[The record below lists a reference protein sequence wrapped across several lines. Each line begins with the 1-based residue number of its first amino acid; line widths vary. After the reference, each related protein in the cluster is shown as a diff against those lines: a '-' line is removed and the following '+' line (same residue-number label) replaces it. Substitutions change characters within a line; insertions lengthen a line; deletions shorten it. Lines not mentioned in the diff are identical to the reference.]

1 MKRLFFFLFAL
12 FAVAF
17 AKDAPKQ
24 VIAWPSA
31 EKTLI
36 RFSVLKV
43 SPMGSGYGSE
53 KVFSVEVLAENLSGE
68 AIPKASFSAF
78 FFDKN
83 NVRVADGPLL
93 IEHARP
99 SESIRVILTV
109 AAGASPVKM
118 ELTPVELP
126 ASWKA
131 PAPPKKVSI
140 TVYSVP
146 AGASLKVDGAASGV
160 TPVAISVTPGAHML
174 EFAKEGF
181 SPGSFPL
188 HIGNDQLSGG
198 QVSYELGAS
207 AHDTVELR
215 DGNVITCDV
224 QSVTAREVLIT
235 MGGAQQTLDR
245 NNVKR
250 IIFTVRN

>member
-1 MKRLFFFLFAL
+1 
-12 FAVAF
+12 
-17 AKDAPKQ
+17 
-24 VIAWPSA
+24 
-31 EKTLI
+31 
-36 RFSVLKV
+36 
-43 SPMGSGYGSE
+43 
-53 KVFSVEVLAENLSGE
+53 
-68 AIPKASFSAF
+68 
-78 FFDKN
+78 
-83 NVRVADGPLL
+83 
-93 IEHARP
+93 
-99 SESIRVILTV
+99 
-109 AAGASPVKM
+109 
-118 ELTPVELP
+118 
-126 ASWKA
+126 
-131 PAPPKKVSI
+131 
-140 TVYSVP
+140 
-146 AGASLKVDGAASGV
+146 
-160 TPVAISVTPGAHML
+160 ML
-174 EFAKEGF
+174 EFAKESF